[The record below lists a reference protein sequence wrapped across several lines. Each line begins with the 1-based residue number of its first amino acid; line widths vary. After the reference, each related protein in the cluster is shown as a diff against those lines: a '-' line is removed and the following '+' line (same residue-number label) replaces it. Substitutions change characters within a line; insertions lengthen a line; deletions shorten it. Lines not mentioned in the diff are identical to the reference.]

1 MLAAMLGEIMDAE
14 NVSRIRVRDAA
25 EADVPVLTAIKA
37 GGSEALH
44 RDRLRDAQ
52 GSGFRYLVVLTDQ
65 GIIGFACLVI
75 RRPASWSDAD
85 DTHHLPQIADLQVN
99 ESDRGR
105 GYGSEFVRAI
115 EIIAQQAGFQQ
126 LYISVEPLNNP
137 RAYALYRRL
146 GYRPLQ
152 AEPYRKVWEF
162 TDSDG
167 KLHRG
172 EDWLVD
178 MIKLL

>member
-85 DTHHLPQIADLQVN
+85 DTHHLPQIVDLQVN
-99 ESDRGR
+99 ES
-105 GYGSEFVRAI
+105 
-115 EIIAQQAGFQQ
+115 
-126 LYISVEPLNNP
+126 
-137 RAYALYRRL
+137 
-146 GYRPLQ
+146 
-152 AEPYRKVWEF
+152 
-162 TDSDG
+162 
-167 KLHRG
+167 
-172 EDWLVD
+172 
-178 MIKLL
+178 